1 MLRNVISRS
10 GTDMTDLRTY
20 TLNRTEN
27 ILICLFTALGGLI
40 ISYLMYRNILFS
52 VIAIPLF
59 PRIRKLT
66 SSALADRRRRRYMD
80 EFKDF
85 LFMASTSIGAGRS
98 MKDAIAESI
107 PSLKSIHGKDSI
119 LARELGKAYERMHV
133 GGENDVTVLVDL
145 AEASGEE
152 DVYDF
157 VTIYSICKTT
167 GASLIV
173 ALSRAASVIID
184 KMTIEREVQELVR
197 RKKSEGM
204 VIFVMPVLVILFLN
218 MCAPDYIAPLYETL
232 QGRLIMTAVVAS
244 NAGIYSLIQKIV
256 SIEI

>member
-1 MLRNVISRS
+1 MLVITALAGLVIS
-10 GTDMTDLRTY
+10 
-20 TLNRTEN
+20 
-27 ILICLFTALGGLI
+27 F
-40 ISYLMYRNILFS
+40 LMYRNILFS
-52 VIAIPLF
+52 VVVIPLL
-59 PRIRKLT
+59 PRIRSMVCT
-66 SSALADRRRRRYMD
+66 SLAERRRQRYMD

-98 MKDAIAESI
+98 MKDAISESI
-107 PSLKSIHGKDSI
+107 PSLRSIHSSDSI
-119 LARELGKAYERMHV
+119 LAGELSKAYERMEV
-133 GGENDVTVLVDL
+133 GGENDITVLKDL

-167 GASLIV
+167 GASLII

-184 KMTIEREVQELVR
+184 KMTIDREVCEIVK

-204 VIFVMPVLVILFLN
+204 IIFIMPVLVILFLN

-232 QGRLIMTAVVAS
+232 TGRLIMTAVVLS
-244 NAGIYSLIQKIV
+244 DAGIYSLIQNIV
-256 SIEI
+256 IIEI

>member
-1 MLRNVISRS
+1 
-10 GTDMTDLRTY
+10 MTDLRTY
-20 TLNRTEN
+20 TLSRNE
-27 ILICLFTALGGLI
+27 IMIIYFASGAAGLA

-52 VIAIPLF
+52 AVIIPLV
-59 PRIRKLT
+59 PRIRSVVSQT
-66 SSALADRRRRRYMD
+66 LADRRRRRYMD

-107 PSLKSIHGKDSI
+107 PSLRSIHGKDSV
-119 LARELGKAYERMHV
+119 LAGELSKAYERMHV
-133 GGENDVTVLVDL
+133 GGENDVTVLMDL
-145 AEASGEE
+145 AKASGQE

-167 GASLIV
+167 GASLII

-204 VIFVMPVLVILFLN
+204 IIFVMPVIVILFLN
-218 MCAPDYIAPLYETL
+218 MSAPDYIAPLYETL
-232 QGRLIMTAVVAS
+232 TGRLIMTGVVAS
-244 NAGIYSLIQKIV
+244 TAGIYSLIQRIV
-256 SIEI
+256 RVEI

>member
-1 MLRNVISRS
+1 
-10 GTDMTDLRTY
+10 MTDLRIY
-20 TLNRTEN
+20 KLSKTEST
-27 ILICLFTALGGLI
+27 IMLVVTALAGLV
-40 ISYLMYRNILFS
+40 ISFLMYRNILFS
-52 VIAIPLF
+52 VVVIPLL
-59 PRIRKLT
+59 PRIRSMVCT
-66 SSALADRRRRRYMD
+66 SLAERRRQRYMD

-98 MKDAIAESI
+98 MKDAISESI
-107 PSLKSIHGKDSI
+107 PSLRSIHGSDSI
-119 LARELGKAYERMHV
+119 LAGELSKAYERMEV
-133 GGENDVTVLVDL
+133 GGENDITVLKDL

-167 GASLIV
+167 GASLII

-184 KMTIEREVQELVR
+184 KMTIDREVREIVK

-204 VIFVMPVLVILFLN
+204 IIFIMPVLVILFLN

-232 QGRLIMTAVVAS
+232 TGRLIMTAVVLS
-244 NAGIYSLIQKIV
+244 DAGIYSLIQKIV
-256 SIEI
+256 IIEI